1 MHAPLL
7 SPGVGDRIRYR
18 TPLLQVGTPRSRW
31 GKEKGGR
38 SEVEVGGSPCTEGP
52 DNNPD
57 DPDPDKAEPGLVMD
71 LTSRPMGHLLFSA

>member
-1 MHAPLL
+1 M
-7 SPGVGDRIRYR
+7 
-18 TPLLQVGTPRSRW
+18 
-31 GKEKGGR
+31 
-38 SEVEVGGSPCTEGP
+38 EVGGSPCTEGP